1 MSGRTR
7 YQCNRKS
14 MMNENADNDQNSGN
28 DDDDDQGET
37 TENEF
42 DNSVNVL

>member
-7 YQCNRKS
+7 DQCNRKS
-14 MMNENADNDQNSGN
+14 MMNGNADNDQNSGN

>member
-1 MSGRTR
+1 
-7 YQCNRKS
+7 
-14 MMNENADNDQNSGN
+14 MMNENADNDQNIGN